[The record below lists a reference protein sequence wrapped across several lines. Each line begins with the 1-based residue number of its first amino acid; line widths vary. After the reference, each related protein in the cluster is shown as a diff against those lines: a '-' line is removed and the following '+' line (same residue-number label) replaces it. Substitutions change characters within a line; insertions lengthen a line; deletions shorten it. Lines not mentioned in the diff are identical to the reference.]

1 MSENKEF
8 KNEFPLERMLRNFL
22 TKTGKVTATDIKEVS
37 EKLSAEI
44 RTKPFRVAIIGQS
57 GVGKTS
63 TIQSV
68 FGVKPGKSNKIKAVE
83 EGTPDIEEK
92 LYDIEDGFSLS
103 IADMPGL
110 KNDIKKDI
118 NVYIPLYKKELPDC
132 DLIIYIIDAHAKELG
147 VDIQILRDIVIPIC
161 QKAGKTRN
169 IIIALNKIDAIGQS
183 FPEYRT
189 NKEYHWDKIEN
200 KPTATL
206 GKLIKERVM
215 HIYEKLVENNIFDNV
230 DCEQS
235 PAYSAVYAYNLQDF
249 LLAILESERGYIF
262 VGTVADKVMSRW
274 SDKKLG
280 KN

>member
-1 MSENKEF
+1 MSENKES
-8 KNEFPLERMLRNFL
+8 KKEFPLERMVRNFL
-22 TKTGKVTATDIKEVS
+22 TKTGKVLDADIKEVS
-37 EKLSAEI
+37 EKLSEEI
-44 RTKPFRVAIIGQS
+44 RNKPFRVAIIGQG

-68 FGVKPGKSNKIKAVE
+68 FGVKPGKSNKIKTVE
-83 EGTPDIEEK
+83 EGTCDIEEK
-92 LYDIEDGFSLS
+92 LYDIEDGFTLS

-110 KNDIKKDI
+110 KNDITKDV
-118 NVYIPLYKKELPDC
+118 NVYIPLYKRVLPDC

-189 NKEYHWDKIEN
+189 SKEYHWDKIEN
-200 KPTATL
+200 GPTHTL
-206 GKLIKERVM
+206 AKLIKERVM
-215 HIYEKLVENNIFDNV
+215 HIYEKLVENNIFDNI
-230 DCEQS
+230 DCDQS

-262 VGTVADKVMSRW
+262 VGTVADKVMARW
-274 SDKKLG
+274 SDKKS
-280 KN
+280 KNI

>member
-132 DLIIYIIDAHAKELG
+132 DLIIYIIDTHAKELG

-206 GKLIKERVM
+206 GKLIKERLM
-215 HIYEKLVENNIFDNV
+215 HIYEKLVENNIFDNI

-235 PAYSAVYAYNLQDF
+235 SAYSAVYAYNLQDF

-274 SDKKLG
+274 IDKKMA
-280 KN
+280 NN

>member
-215 HIYEKLVENNIFDNV
+215 HIYEKLVENNIFDNI

-249 LLAILESERGYIF
+249 LLAILESEKGYIF

-274 SDKKLG
+274 SDKKMA
-280 KN
+280 NN

>member
-8 KNEFPLERMLRNFL
+8 KNEFPLERMLKNFL
-22 TKTGKVTATDIKEVS
+22 KKTGKVTTADIREVS

-118 NVYIPLYKKELPDC
+118 NVYIPLYEKELPDC

-147 VDIQILRDIVIPIC
+147 VDVQILRDIVIPIC

-206 GKLIKERVM
+206 AKLIKERVM
-215 HIYEKLVENNIFDNV
+215 HIYEKLVENNIFDNI

-274 SDKKLG
+274 SDKKMA
-280 KN
+280 NN

>member
-189 NKEYHWDKIEN
+189 NKEYHWDKVEN

-215 HIYEKLVENNIFDNV
+215 HIYEKLVENNIFDNI

-280 KN
+280 NN

>member
-1 MSENKEF
+1 
-8 KNEFPLERMLRNFL
+8 
-22 TKTGKVTATDIKEVS
+22 
-37 EKLSAEI
+37 
-44 RTKPFRVAIIGQS
+44 
-57 GVGKTS
+57 
-63 TIQSV
+63 
-68 FGVKPGKSNKIKAVE
+68 
-83 EGTPDIEEK
+83 
-92 LYDIEDGFSLS
+92 
-103 IADMPGL
+103 MPGL

-215 HIYEKLVENNIFDNV
+215 HIYEKLVENNIFDNI

-274 SDKKLG
+274 SDKKSG

>member
-68 FGVKPGKSNKIKAVE
+68 FGVKSGKSNKIKAVE

-215 HIYEKLVENNIFDNV
+215 HIYEKLVENNIFDNI

-274 SDKKLG
+274 SDKKMA
-280 KN
+280 NN

>member
-215 HIYEKLVENNIFDNV
+215 HIYEKLVENNIFDNI

>member
-118 NVYIPLYKKELPDC
+118 NVYIPLYKKELTDC

-183 FPEYRT
+183 VPEYRT

-215 HIYEKLVENNIFDNV
+215 HIYEKLVENNIFDNI

-274 SDKKLG
+274 SDKKMA
-280 KN
+280 NN

>member
-1 MSENKEF
+1 MSANKEF

>member
-215 HIYEKLVENNIFDNV
+215 HIYEKLVENNIFDNI

-274 SDKKLG
+274 SDKKMAN
-280 KN
+280 K

>member
-215 HIYEKLVENNIFDNV
+215 HIYEKLVENNIFDNI

-274 SDKKLG
+274 SDKKMA
-280 KN
+280 NN

>member
-215 HIYEKLVENNIFDNV
+215 HIYEKLVENNIFDNI

-274 SDKKLG
+274 SDKKMV
-280 KN
+280 NN

>member
-215 HIYEKLVENNIFDNV
+215 HIYEKLVENNIFDDI

-274 SDKKLG
+274 SDKKMA
-280 KN
+280 NN